1 MIFFKLIIKSL
12 RKPSLIFFLI
22 FFVLDL
28 KPHISKRYVMF
39 NLNRIKKEVIKLNIF
54 LLYTELFNL
63 NSII

>member
-12 RKPSLIFFLI
+12 RKPSLIFLF

-39 NLNRIKKEVIKLNIF
+39 NLNRIKKGSN
-54 LLYTELFNL
+54 
-63 NSII
+63 